1 MNRLDTEIIG
11 LLIKDGRLP
20 YAEIARQLGVT
31 RAHVR
36 DRVQA
41 LLDGGSIEQFT
52 AVIDPE
58 KLGKSVSAFLDIK
71 ASPGAI
77 QEVAQALADQPEVIS
92 LYIMSDMRSLHV
104 HTLTD
109 SSESLLDFASRQIYG
124 RDGIVSVECK
134 TLLKRIKNRVG
145 GPRL

>member
-11 LLIKDGRLP
+11 MLIKDGRQS

-36 DRVQA
+36 DRVQV
-41 LLDGGSIEQFT
+41 LVDSGSIEQFT

-71 ASPGAI
+71 ATPEAI
-77 QEVAQALADQPEVIS
+77 EEIAQSLADQPEVIS
-92 LYIMSDMRSLHV
+92 LYIMSDMRSLHT
-104 HTLTD
+104 HALTD
-109 SSESLLDFASRQIYG
+109 SQESLLAFASREIYG
-124 RDGIVSVECK
+124 REGIVSVECQ

>member
-11 LLIKDGRLP
+11 LLIKDGRLA

-71 ASPGAI
+71 ASPNAI
-77 QEVAQALADQPEVIS
+77 EEVAQALADQPEVIS
-92 LYIMSDMRSLHV
+92 LYIMSDMKSLHV

-109 SSESLLDFASRQIYG
+109 SSDSLLDFASRQIYG
-124 RDGIVSVECK
+124 RAGIISVECQ

>member
-11 LLIKDGRLP
+11 LLIKDGRLS

-41 LLDGGSIEQFT
+41 LIDGGSIEQFT

-71 ASPGAI
+71 AAPQAI
-77 QEVAQALADQPEVIS
+77 ESVAQALADQPEVIS

-109 SSESLLDFASRQIYG
+109 SAESLLSFASRELYG
-124 RDGIVSVECK
+124 RDGIVSVECQ

>member
-11 LLIKDGRLP
+11 MLIKDGRLS

-41 LLDGGSIEQFT
+41 LVDGGSIEQFT

-71 ASPGAI
+71 ARPEAI
-77 QEVAQALADQPEVIS
+77 EEIAQSLADQPEVIS
-92 LYIMSDMRSLHV
+92 LYIMSDMRSLHT
-104 HTLTD
+104 HALTD
-109 SSESLLDFASRQIYG
+109 SQESLLAFASREIYG
-124 RDGIVSVECK
+124 REGIVSVECQ
-134 TLLKRIKNRVG
+134 TLLKRVKNRVG

>member
-11 LLIKDGRLP
+11 LLIKDGRLS

-71 ASPGAI
+71 ASPNAI
-77 QEVAQALADQPEVIS
+77 EEVAQGLADQPEVIS

-109 SSESLLDFASRQIYG
+109 SSDSLLDFASRQIYG
-124 RDGIVSVECK
+124 RAGIVSVECQ

>member
-1 MNRLDTEIIG
+1 VNRLDTEIIG
-11 LLIKDGRLP
+11 LLIKDGRLA

-71 ASPGAI
+71 ASPNAI
-77 QEVAQALADQPEVIS
+77 EEVAQALADQPEVIS
-92 LYIMSDMRSLHV
+92 LYIMSDMKSLHV

-109 SSESLLDFASRQIYG
+109 SSDSLLDFASRQIYG
-124 RDGIVSVECK
+124 RAGIVSVECQ

>member
-11 LLIKDGRLP
+11 LLIKDGRLA

-71 ASPGAI
+71 ASPDAI
-77 QEVAQALADQPEVIS
+77 EEVAQALADQPEVIS

-109 SSESLLDFASRQIYG
+109 SSDSLLDFASRQIYG
-124 RDGIVSVECK
+124 RAGIVSVECQ

>member
-11 LLIKDGRLP
+11 LLIKDGRLS
-20 YAEIARQLGVT
+20 YAEIARQVGVT

-71 ASPGAI
+71 ASPDAI
-77 QEVAQALADQPEVIS
+77 EEVAQALADQPEVIS

-124 RDGIVSVECK
+124 RAGIVSVECQ

>member
-11 LLIKDGRLP
+11 LLIKDGRLS

-31 RAHVR
+31 RAHIR

-41 LLDGGSIEQFT
+41 LVDSGSIEQFT

-71 ASPGAI
+71 AAPNVI
-77 QEVAQALADQPEVIS
+77 EKVAQALADQPEVIS

-109 SSESLLDFASRQIYG
+109 SPDSLLDFASRQIYG
-124 RDGIVSVECK
+124 RDGIVSVECQ

>member
-11 LLIKDGRLP
+11 LLIKDGRLA

-71 ASPGAI
+71 ASPNAI
-77 QEVAQALADQPEVIS
+77 EEVAQALADQPEVIS
-92 LYIMSDMRSLHV
+92 LYIMSDMKSLHV

-109 SSESLLDFASRQIYG
+109 SSDSLLDFASRQIYG
-124 RDGIVSVECK
+124 RAGIVSVECQ

>member
-11 LLIKDGRLP
+11 LLIKDGRQS

-41 LLDGGSIEQFT
+41 LVDSGSIEQFT

-71 ASPGAI
+71 AAPAHI
-77 QEVAQALADQPEVIS
+77 EQIAQSLADQPEVIS
-92 LYIMSDMRSLHV
+92 LYIMSDMSSLHV

-109 SSESLLDFASRQIYG
+109 SSESLLAFASREIYG
-124 RDGIVSVECK
+124 RDGIIGVECQ

>member
-11 LLIKDGRLP
+11 LLIKDGRLS

-71 ASPGAI
+71 ASPDAI
-77 QEVAQALADQPEVIS
+77 EEVAQALADQPEVIS

-109 SSESLLDFASRQIYG
+109 SSDSLLDFASRQIYG
-124 RDGIVSVECK
+124 RAGIVSVECQ

>member
-1 MNRLDTEIIG
+1 VNRLDTEIIG
-11 LLIKDGRLP
+11 LLIKDGRLA

-71 ASPGAI
+71 ASPNAI
-77 QEVAQALADQPEVIS
+77 EEVAQALADQPEVIS
-92 LYIMSDMRSLHV
+92 LYIMSDMKSLHV

-109 SSESLLDFASRQIYG
+109 SSDSLLDFASRQIYG
-124 RDGIVSVECK
+124 RAGIISVECQ

>member
-1 MNRLDTEIIG
+1 MNRLDTEIIS
-11 LLIKDGRLP
+11 LLIKDGRLS

-71 ASPGAI
+71 ASPNAI
-77 QEVAQALADQPEVIS
+77 EDVAQALADQPEVIS

-109 SSESLLDFASRQIYG
+109 SSDSLLDFASRQIYG
-124 RDGIVSVECK
+124 RDGIVSVECL

>member
-1 MNRLDTEIIG
+1 VNRLDTEIIG
-11 LLIKDGRLP
+11 LLIKDGRLA

-71 ASPGAI
+71 ASPDAI
-77 QEVAQALADQPEVIS
+77 EEVAQALADQPEVIS

-109 SSESLLDFASRQIYG
+109 SSDSLLDFASRQIYG
-124 RDGIVSVECK
+124 RAGIVSVECQ

>member
-11 LLIKDGRLP
+11 LLIKDGRLS

-41 LLDGGSIEQFT
+41 LVDSGSIEQFT

-71 ASPGAI
+71 AAPHAI
-77 QEVAQALADQPEVIS
+77 EDVAQALADQPEVIS

-109 SSESLLDFASRQIYG
+109 SYDSLLGFASRQIYG
-124 RDGIVSVECK
+124 RTGIVSVECQ

>member
-11 LLIKDGRLP
+11 LLIKDGRMS

-71 ASPGAI
+71 AAPNAI
-77 QEVAQALADQPEVIS
+77 EEVAQALANQPEVIS

-109 SSESLLDFASRQIYG
+109 SSDSLLDFASRQIYG
-124 RDGIVSVECK
+124 RAGIVSVECQ